1 MSTLDSKAGISKP
14 PRAKPTANASNYRQ
28 YPIFLADLRAKISYI
43 SPKEESEIRIR
54 FFNWINENRRLEIWK
69 CADEKRKK
77 FFEIANTI
85 LTISRSHDIFDNL
98 SDLDPDSNE
107 YSSDFSDIQCNLP
120 EVSVK
125 WMIEKVHKKVEIQS
139 HDAIQKPFKEP
150 TLFRTLHR
158 IYMTDLIIQNYLYGS
173 YKN

>member
-1 MSTLDSKAGISKP
+1 
-14 PRAKPTANASNYRQ
+14 
-28 YPIFLADLRAKISYI
+28 
-43 SPKEESEIRIR
+43 
-54 FFNWINENRRLEIWK
+54 
-69 CADEKRKK
+69 
-77 FFEIANTI
+77 
-85 LTISRSHDIFDNL
+85 L